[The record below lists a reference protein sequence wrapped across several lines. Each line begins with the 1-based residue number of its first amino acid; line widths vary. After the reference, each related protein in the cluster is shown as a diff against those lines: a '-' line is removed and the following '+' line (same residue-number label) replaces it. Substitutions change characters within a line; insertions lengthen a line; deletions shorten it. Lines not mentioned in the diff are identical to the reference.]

1 MFVALLRLDLRLPD
15 ASSLKDKRS
24 VVKGV
29 AAALRKLNC
38 AVAEVDHQDLRQRAT
53 LAVATVAGE
62 GFHARRVLVNAER
75 EVERTPGVEL
85 LSSDVTLY
93 GPEDR
98 ETPPWPS
105 PVTHEPAASPR
116 PSGGWSA
123 SGSRARR
130 WTWHCLAERK
140 ARARW

>member
-1 MFVALLRLDLRLPD
+1 MATRSKRSRWSRSLDEAMFVALLRLDLRLPD

-29 AAALRKLNC
+29 AATLRKLNC

-62 GFHARRVLVNAER
+62 GFHARRVLVTAER

-93 GPEDR
+93 GPED
-98 ETPPWPS
+98 
-105 PVTHEPAASPR
+105 H
-116 PSGGWSA
+116 
-123 SGSRARR
+123 
-130 WTWHCLAERK
+130 
-140 ARARW
+140 

>member
-15 ASSLKDKRS
+15 AGSLKDKRS

-29 AAALRKLNC
+29 AATLRKLNC
-38 AVAEVDHQDLRQRAT
+38 AVAEVEHQDLRQRAT

-62 GFHARRVLVNAER
+62 GFHARRVLVTAER

-85 LSSDVTLY
+85 LGSQVTLY

-98 ETPPWPS
+98 
-105 PVTHEPAASPR
+105 
-116 PSGGWSA
+116 
-123 SGSRARR
+123 
-130 WTWHCLAERK
+130 
-140 ARARW
+140 